1 MANPEPKT
9 QTIAETDNYLAWSA
23 DEPDGEKT
31 FHLELNNVTLHFF
44 QEEWME
50 FLDLARM
57 LVREADKRSE
67 PFHSLLPL
75 ATARLK
81 QPGLVD

>member
-1 MANPEPKT
+1 MASSEPKT

-57 LVREADKRSE
+57 LVKEADKR
-67 PFHSLLPL
+67 
-75 ATARLK
+75 
-81 QPGLVD
+81 G